1 MKQHLG
7 LAVNAMILFDR
18 YLGQHASISPGLMVR
33 SRAFS
38 VFARPYDVLRRGV
51 SKPKARL
58 RASSTR
64 YWAAPILRDAR
75 AHVPFAN
82 VYTIARAPQDEG
94 GAASTPDAPGVVRPL
109 SYMTHLGC
117 AVLLLALAA
126 GGAARAEEPYPTRPL
141 RLVVGFGAGGP
152 TDIPARFVADKLG
165 EALGQRVIVE
175 NKPAAAGMI
184 ATRDV
189 LSQPRDGYT
198 LLLCTHFDP
207 INTVLYKNAQFKLS
221 DLAPVSLIAK
231 YYYGLALANAVPAD
245 DFKAFVQYAKA
256 HPGEVSYATIGA
268 GSAQEMLARRLEK
281 LTGIAMN
288 RIPFRTGPQVVQ
300 ELVAGRVDFYVSPTL
315 AIVPQYQAKQLKL
328 LAVTAPERL
337 KNLPDIP
344 TLIENGVD
352 FVRFGWLGVC
362 AGAGTPQPILALLQR
377 QIVTIVASPDYRE
390 MIEKAGSIAISSTAD
405 EFQQVIAQT
414 LDDLASSV
422 REFGLQQEQ

>member
-1 MKQHLG
+1 
-7 LAVNAMILFDR
+7 
-18 YLGQHASISPGLMVR
+18 
-33 SRAFS
+33 
-38 VFARPYDVLRRGV
+38 
-51 SKPKARL
+51 
-58 RASSTR
+58 
-64 YWAAPILRDAR
+64 
-75 AHVPFAN
+75 
-82 VYTIARAPQDEG
+82 
-94 GAASTPDAPGVVRPL
+94 
-109 SYMTHLGC
+109 
-117 AVLLLALAA
+117 
-126 GGAARAEEPYPTRPL
+126 
-141 RLVVGFGAGGP
+141 
-152 TDIPARFVADKLG
+152 
-165 EALGQRVIVE
+165 
-175 NKPAAAGMI
+175 
-184 ATRDV
+184 
-189 LSQPRDGYT
+189 
-198 LLLCTHFDP
+198 
-207 INTVLYKNAQFKLS
+207 
-221 DLAPVSLIAK
+221 
-231 YYYGLALANAVPAD
+231 
-245 DFKAFVQYAKA
+245 VQYAKA